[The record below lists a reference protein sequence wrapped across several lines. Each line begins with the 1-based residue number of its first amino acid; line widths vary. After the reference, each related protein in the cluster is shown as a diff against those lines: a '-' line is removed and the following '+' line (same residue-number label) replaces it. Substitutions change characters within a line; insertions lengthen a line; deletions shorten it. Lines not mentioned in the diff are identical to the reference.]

1 VPVTPLVLDAP
12 PADIDEP
19 GLVQINGSAEL
30 QAIGVLGAALERV
43 QVDPFRPEYKGMLCD
58 ARLYDC
64 T

>member
-1 VPVTPLVLDAP
+1 MPLILDAP

-43 QVDPFRPEYKGMLCD
+43 QVDPSRSEYKEL
-58 ARLYDC
+58 LYDAQYYEC